1 MVSEGI
7 QGTLSSPQEWQLL
20 PEPVDMRCD
29 HVLAHWW
36 RCLESLLCLQ
46 VIIKTERF
54 DGNSFHWEQLWLDHH
69 PQPVALDHTQSLGE
83 KHASLS
89 SKILTACFMEPHHH
103 FFWLYLYSSLQWN
116 GDFFFIIFFF
126 AISITPW
133 ATSFAMLWPPFGA
146 DFPPLDTYIL
156 LLKYVG
162 ITDNSMLSQRTD
174 TELDLRS
181 SYPLISSFSSFFFF

>member
-1 MVSEGI
+1 MVSKGV
-7 QGTLSSPQEWQLL
+7 QGTLSSPQEWQVL

-54 DGNSFHWEQLWLDHH
+54 DGNSFHWEELWLDHH

-103 FFWLYLYSSLQWN
+103 FFGSIFTLHCN
-116 GDFFFIIFFF
+116 EIEIFFFF

-162 ITDNSMLSQRTD
+162 ITDNSMLSQQTD
-174 TELDLRS
+174 TELDLCS
-181 SYPLISSFSSFFFF
+181 SYPLISSF